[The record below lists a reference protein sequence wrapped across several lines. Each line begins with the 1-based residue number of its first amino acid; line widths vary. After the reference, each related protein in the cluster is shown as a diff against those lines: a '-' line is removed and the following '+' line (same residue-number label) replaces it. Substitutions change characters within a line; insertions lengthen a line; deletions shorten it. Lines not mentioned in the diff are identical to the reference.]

1 MKTKASDDIILVY
14 GGSPMKRR
22 TLFILFSVAFIV
34 ALGATPLTVS
44 WIDGRVEK
52 KNGSNWVDLN
62 MGDRLDSASTV
73 RLGPGATAE
82 FVAGER
88 RISLTASGVF
98 VLDSL
103 LKRGTEGAE
112 RRSGMLDKLAALVD
126 PTARTTDTTVAGVR
140 GNLIGDQSSG
150 DMTWESDNA
159 DVDAIMTS
167 AQQLVRDKHYAEAAE
182 KFRRGC
188 GCGRRRQEGQRHV
201 RPGLGSRGQ
210 RTDCRVGEDPAGNVV
225 ERSLGRT
232 SGLASRTARYRL
244 GRPGGSALAAPVG
257 IGRRGPC
264 RRRYPV
270 GQGHDS
276 GDR

>member
-1 MKTKASDDIILVY
+1 
-14 GGSPMKRR
+14 MKRR

-182 KFRRGC
+182 KFGEAAAAAD
-188 GCGRRRQEGQRHV
+188 GDKKDNATYGQ
-201 RPGLGSRGQ
+201 
-210 RTDCRVGEDPAGNVV
+210 AW
-225 ERSLGRT
+225 
-232 SGLASRTARYRL
+232 
-244 GRPGGSALAAPVG
+244 ALAANGQTAESVK
-257 IGRRGPC
+257 ILRGMSSSGVWAGP
-264 RRRYPV
+264 RALLLARLDI
-270 GQGHDS
+270 DS
-276 GDR
+276 GAPAEARSLLQSALDGEALAGDDIQLAKGMIAETDR